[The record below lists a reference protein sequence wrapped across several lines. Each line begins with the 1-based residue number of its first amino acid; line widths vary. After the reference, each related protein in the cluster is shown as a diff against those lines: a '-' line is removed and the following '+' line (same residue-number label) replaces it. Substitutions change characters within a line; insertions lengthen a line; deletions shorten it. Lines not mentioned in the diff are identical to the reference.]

1 MARVSKYS
9 VFILL
14 VATMLFV
21 AISAAS
27 ADTLTPSSFVANTSA
42 TFNSVSVYYVDA
54 NPLANP
60 WGLTSTCPV
69 GCNVNPIGSD
79 GSTPSTVETIVLR
92 DTGTPTSAGLDVTG
106 GIFTVHLF
114 GSNSIFTPGTD
125 SAPVVSNTKGTSV
138 SYSSSLDSF
147 CAMSA
152 CNNGTD
158 PTVPFMLA
166 QVAPDVFTAT
176 SNSLEIAFSL
186 TSGTVSTPEPSVVL
200 MLGMGL
206 LGLMGFRAWPKK
218 KAV

>member
-14 VATMLFV
+14 AATMLFV

-27 ADTLTPSSFVANTSA
+27 ADTLTPSSFAANTSA

-54 NPLANP
+54 SPLANP
-60 WGLTSTCPV
+60 WGLTTTCPV

-106 GIFTVHLF
+106 GVFTVHLF

-125 SAPVVSNTKGTSV
+125 SAPAVSNTKGTSV
-138 SYSSSLDSF
+138 SYSSSLDP
-147 CAMSA
+147 SA
-152 CNNGTD
+152 QN
-158 PTVPFMLA
+158 PLAITVRTPLFR
-166 QVAPDVFTAT
+166 
-176 SNSLEIAFSL
+176 SRSLKSRRTYL
-186 TSGTVSTPEPSVVL
+186 PLHQTLWRLRLP
-200 MLGMGL
+200 
-206 LGLMGFRAWPKK
+206 
-218 KAV
+218 